1 MKKKLDS
8 DVGVKPYT
16 KYPRK
21 GSYKLGFICTGLAD
35 IEKTKPYLE
44 QEFHYVV
51 HPYAK
56 DADCY
61 NGEIIR
67 KDMDKGEA
75 MERVCEYYGADL
87 ADTVAFGDVMNDWQ
101 MPECAG
107 GCRGNGEFLPEIE
120 RRRRCCLRER

>member
-44 QEFHYVV
+44 QKFHYVV

-101 MPECAG
+101 KLKDGADVVCGSADEDG
-107 GCRGNGEFLPEIE
+107 VYYEFRKRDLI
-120 RRRRCCLRER
+120 